1 MKMREV
7 VLVDG
12 ARTAFARMGGS
23 LKKVASS
30 DLGAFVV
37 KGLVEKAQLL
47 ERAKVDGIF
56 VGSAFVDCQT
66 NSIGRYIV
74 QAAGLPIDV
83 SGTYVEMQCGS
94 AITAMNLAAAKI
106 ATGMADIILV
116 GGVES
121 HSTRVAKFSMSAD
134 PYKLQPPTA
143 IPNILAVDKSMNTPM
158 LANSDLMA
166 KIWDVSREAC
176 DEFAARSQELM
187 AKAISSGFTGPEIL
201 PYIYPATKKSPEIVF
216 DKDEH
221 PRPNTTLEGLSKLR
235 PVYEG
240 GVTTAGNASGLNDGA
255 AFILIMSAEAAE
267 KYGYEPIARW
277 VFGADVGCQ
286 PNLMGIG
293 ASYSTLNALK
303 ACDLKLSDIDVFEC
317 NEAFASQNLCVIKD
331 MEEKTGEKI
340 DMVKWNP
347 NGGAIAI
354 GHPNAA
360 SGARIIWFAMNQL
373 LRTGG
378 RYGIATSCCG
388 GGQGTT
394 VIIENLKR

>member
-1 MKMREV
+1 MREV

-12 ARTAFARMGGS
+12 ARTAFGKMGGS
-23 LKKVASS
+23 LRKIASS
-30 DLGAFVV
+30 DLGAFVC
-37 KGLVEKAQLL
+37 KGLAEKADLFN
-47 ERAKVDGIF
+47 RAKLDGVF

-66 NSIGRYIV
+66 NTIGRYIT
-74 QAAGLPIDV
+74 QKAEFPLDV

-106 ATGMADIILV
+106 ATGMADVLLV

-121 HSTRVAKFSMSAD
+121 HSTRVAKFSMSAE

-166 KIWDVSREAC
+166 RTWNIPREEC
-176 DEFAARSQELM
+176 DEFALRSQQLM

-201 PYIYPATKKSPEIVF
+201 PYVFPATRKTPEIVV

-221 PRPNTTLEGLSKLR
+221 PRPDTNYEGLAKLK
-235 PVYEG
+235 PIYEG

-255 AFILIMSAEAAE
+255 AFILIMSAEAAKE
-267 KYGYEPIARW
+267 YGYEPYAKW
-277 VFGADVGCQ
+277 VFGADIGCQ

-293 ASYSTLNALK
+293 ASYSTLKALK
-303 ACDLKLSDIDVFEC
+303 ACGLKLSDVDVFEC

-331 MEEKTGEKI
+331 MEEQTGEKI
-340 DMVKWNP
+340 DMSKWNP

-354 GHPNAA
+354 GHPNGA
-360 SGARIIWFAMNQL
+360 SGARIIWFAMKQL
-373 LRTGG
+373 AITGG

-394 VIIENLKR
+394 VVIENLKK